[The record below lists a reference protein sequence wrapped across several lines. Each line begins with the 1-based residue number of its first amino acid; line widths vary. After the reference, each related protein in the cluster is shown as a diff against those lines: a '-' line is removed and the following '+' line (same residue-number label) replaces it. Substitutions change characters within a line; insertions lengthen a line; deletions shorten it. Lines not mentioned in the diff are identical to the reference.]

1 MLWCYD
7 AAMSRMTLSLPDE
20 LHRALKEA
28 AAVRG
33 KTIGD
38 LVAESVVAY
47 GIKPR
52 LQAERLVARARAK
65 AALPEARALE
75 LATRETW
82 ATRRRRGARRS

>member
-1 MLWCYD
+1 M
-7 AAMSRMTLSLPDE
+7 ARVTLSLPDE

-33 KTIGD
+33 RTIGD

-52 LQAERLVARARAK
+52 EEAERLVARARERSRLSA
-65 AALPEARALE
+65 ARALE
-75 LATRETW
+75 LATRETR
-82 ATRRRRGARRS
+82 AARR

>member
-1 MLWCYD
+1 M
-7 AAMSRMTLSLPDE
+7 ARVTLTLPDE

-33 KTIGD
+33 RTIGD

-52 LQAERLVARARAK
+52 EEAERMVARVRERSRLSA
-65 AALPEARALE
+65 ARALE
-75 LATRETW
+75 LATRETR
-82 ATRRRRGARRS
+82 AARR

>member
-1 MLWCYD
+1 
-7 AAMSRMTLSLPDE
+7 MSRLTLTLPDE

-33 KTIGD
+33 RTIGD

-52 LQAERLVARARAK
+52 EEAERLVARARERAGLSEAK
-65 AALPEARALE
+65 ALG
-75 LATRETW
+75 LATRETR
-82 ATRRRRGARRS
+82 AARRARRLRQ

>member
-1 MLWCYD
+1 
-7 AAMSRMTLSLPDE
+7 MSRLTLSLPDE

-33 KTIGD
+33 TTIGD

-52 LQAERLVARARAK
+52 EAAERLVARARER
-65 AALPEARALE
+65 AALTETRALG
-75 LATRETW
+75 LALREVK
-82 ATRRRRGARRS
+82 GARRARRATS

>member
-1 MLWCYD
+1 
-7 AAMSRMTLSLPDE
+7 MSRLTLTLPDG

-52 LQAERLVARARAK
+52 EAAEQLVARARQR
-65 AALPEARALE
+65 AALGSERALE
-75 LATRETW
+75 LATRETR
-82 ATRRRRGARRS
+82 AARR

>member
-1 MLWCYD
+1 
-7 AAMSRMTLSLPDE
+7 MSRLTLTLPDE

-52 LQAERLVARARAK
+52 ESAERLVARARERSRLSA
-65 AALPEARALE
+65 ERALE
-75 LATRETW
+75 LAARETR
-82 ATRRRRGARRS
+82 AARR

>member
-1 MLWCYD
+1 
-7 AAMSRMTLSLPDE
+7 MSRLTLSLPDE

-33 KTIGD
+33 TSIGE

-52 LQAERLVARARAK
+52 EEAERLVARARARSR
-65 AALPEARALE
+65 LTGERALA
-75 LATRETW
+75 LAVRETR
-82 ATRRRRGARRS
+82 AARK

>member
-1 MLWCYD
+1 
-7 AAMSRMTLSLPDE
+7 MSRLTLSLPDE

-33 KTIGD
+33 TTIGD

-52 LQAERLVARARAK
+52 EAAERLVARARAR
-65 AALPEARALE
+65 ARLPESKAVGLAL
-75 LATRETW
+75 REVK
-82 ATRRRRGARRS
+82 AVRHAPR

>member
-1 MLWCYD
+1 
-7 AAMSRMTLSLPDE
+7 MSRLTLTLPDA

-52 LQAERLVARARAK
+52 EAAERLVARARERARL
-65 AALPEARALE
+65 APARALE
-75 LATRETW
+75 LASRETR
-82 ATRRRRGARRS
+82 AARR